1 LKNLNRHREV
11 QMKSVR
17 RSSRSGSGRIGVGRL
32 AAALVL
38 LTSFGMVAA
47 APSAQALSFERFFA
61 ANCLGTPAEIEECG
75 KEAKPPLTVPEAEE
89 HGFRQAGGYVPGGV
103 THFIVE
109 TEEIAGHKVPKN
121 FLTGGSV
128 SFLRTDVAPGVV
140 TNPYA
145 PGLPQCS
152 MKEFKGTEL
161 EIAGQKVFTEPTC
174 APSTLIGINRVVTAV
189 PTGGSPPFVDVP
201 LTGKVYN
208 LVPPPGYSSDYGVA
222 LNLHPIFGATVFG
235 HTFIE
240 GNVEWASDYHDY
252 FEIKNIA
259 PGLIES
265 RLIFYGAQEIEE
277 IEESSSEITNVFLT
291 GERKFIRNPSACN
304 APGPATTTS
313 IMGVSQ
319 VGEVTHS
326 SYTSPIGPNNC
337 ALQSPFN
344 TGMGFA
350 LTPGATGSDAPN
362 GITLE
367 ATATHPETAT
377 VPDISDLKTA
387 SVTMPPGMTMNPS
400 AASGLEGCTPAQI
413 GIGTR
418 NPVTCPS
425 RSRLGTVNLEV
436 PTLPAGSLIGS
447 IFLGKPESGSITA
460 PPYTVYLD
468 AESARFGVKVRL
480 KGTVTPNLETGQ
492 LMTSFTENPEAPFNS
507 IALHLNG
514 GAFAPIANPLTCGPV
529 AAAVVFQPF
538 SGQPG
543 ASLESPF
550 NIENCASPQFAAPPI
565 SQSTSTEPPIGGAE
579 SNFTFTLTRPEG
591 QQYLSQMSTMLPPGV
606 VAKIP
611 SVPRC
616 AEAQANA
623 GTCSAASQVGTV
635 QIKAG
640 SGEPFPFNGKVY
652 LTEKYE
658 GAPYG
663 LSIVVPTAAGPFNFG
678 NVVSRAKITVNQNTA
693 QVGVALTKSFVPGH
707 AGAVSGLPTIVQGI
721 PTRIREITVNINRPN
736 YLLNPTS
743 CSPLKSESSLISTLG
758 AKATPSSTLQVE
770 NCGALAFKPAFSAST
785 NGKPTRANGASLG
798 VNITQP
804 VGGQANI
811 QSVVTVLP
819 KQLPSR
825 LTTLQKACLL
835 ATFEADP
842 SKCPKE
848 SNVGTATATT
858 PTLPD
863 KMSGPAYIVSRGAAF
878 PDLEIVLEGDGV
890 RIILDGKTNI
900 KNSITTSSFLSN
912 PDVPISSFGLNL
924 PMGPFSLL
932 AANGNFCLRP
942 LKMPTTITG
951 FNGKVLKQETQLNVT
966 NCLPITRHK
975 VHGHEV
981 TVSVKIPQGGRV
993 RFSGFDLSIHT
1004 IFPKKAKTV
1013 TVKMFLTPSGLFQL
1027 RNKHR
1032 LNSTIRVGF
1041 IPRLRG
1047 GASFTSFANV
1057 TFR

>member
-17 RSSRSGSGRIGVGRL
+17 RSSRSSSRPFGAARL
-32 AAALVL
+32 GALVL
-38 LTSFGMVAA
+38 VMGAVFALAPVAA
-47 APSAQALSFERFFA
+47 QAAPLTIEKFEGLTCTESNCNETTPAKFFKQAAGHPNFGITNTVLGAATFANEGGAKAIRTDLPPGQHTNPIATPMCPSALFGVTGPAPPECAEDTEVGFNEITLFNGVEFATFTGTVYNLNPPNGAPLQFGISVPLPGSFTGLPFTIFA
-61 ANCLGTPAEIEECG
+61 KSFLEGGISWKFE
-75 KEAKPPLTVPEAEE
+75 PEAEGRFATGDQHE
-89 HGFRQAGGYVPGGV
+89 FFRLSGIDEPGAPFLVSSRLVVEGKAGVGLITNPSTCGQLY
-103 THFIVE
+103 TTYLRVE
-109 TEEIAGHKVPKN
+109 THAGTAQHATSTTTVPQE
-121 FLTGGSV
+121 G
-128 SFLRTDVAPGVV
+128 
-140 TNPYA
+140 
-145 PGLPQCS
+145 C
-152 MKEFKGTEL
+152 
-161 EIAGQKVFTEPTC
+161 
-174 APSTLIGINRVVTAV
+174 
-189 PTGGSPPFVDVP
+189 
-201 LTGKVYN
+201 N
-208 LVPPPGYSSDYGVA
+208 LVP
-222 LNLHPIFGATVFG
+222 
-235 HTFIE
+235 
-240 GNVEWASDYHDY
+240 
-252 FEIKNIA
+252 FEPA
-259 PGLIES
+259 FS
-265 RLIFYGAQEIEE
+265 
-277 IEESSSEITNVFLT
+277 LT
-291 GERKFIRNPSACN
+291 
-304 APGPATTTS
+304 
-313 IMGVSQ
+313 
-319 VGEVTHS
+319 
-326 SYTSPIGPNNC
+326 
-337 ALQSPFN
+337 
-344 TGMGFA
+344 
-350 LTPGATGSDAPN
+350 
-362 GITLE
+362 
-367 ATATHPETAT
+367 PETAKSDEPDGVTTEVT
-377 VPDISDLKTA
+377 VPQNTNPAGIESSNLKE
-387 SVTMPPGMTMNPS
+387 SVVNLPPGLTMNPS
-400 AASGLEGCTPAQI
+400 AANGLQGCTPAQFGLGVTENI
-413 GIGTR
+413 
-418 NPVTCPS
+418 TCPS
-425 RSRLGTVNLEV
+425 RSAIGTVAIES
-436 PTLPAGSLIGS
+436 TSLPAESLRGR
-447 IFLGKPESGSITA
+447 IFLGKPESGAITG
-460 PPYTVYLD
+460 PPYTVYVS
-468 AESARFGVKVRL
+468 AESPRFGVKSRVM
-480 KGTVTPNLETGQ
+480 GTVEPNPETGQ
-492 LMTSFTENPEAPFNS
+492 IRAVFAQNPQEPFKS
-507 IALHLNG
+507 IKITFNG
-514 GAFAPIANPLTCGPV
+514 GAFAPLANPISCGAASTTASFTPFARPFEPVSPLV
-529 AAAVVFQPF
+529 AAFTVA
-538 SGQPG
+538 G
-543 ASLESPF
+543 
-550 NIENCASPQFAAPPI
+550 CALPQFAAPPL

-591 QQYLSQMSTMLPPGV
+591 QQYLSQMSTLLPPGIS
-606 VAKIP
+606 AKIP
-611 SVPRC
+611 SVTRC

-640 SGEPFPFNGKVY
+640 SGEPFPFSGKVY

-678 NVVSRAKITVNQNTA
+678 NVVSRAKITVNQSTA
-693 QVGVALTKSFVPGH
+693 QVGVTVTKSFVPGH
-707 AGAVSGLPTIVQGI
+707 AGAVNGLPTIVQGI

-736 YLLNPTS
+736 YLLNPTN
-743 CSPLKSESSLISTLG
+743 CAPLKSESSLISTLG
-758 AKATPSSTLQVE
+758 SKATTSSTLQVE

-811 QSVVTVLP
+811 MSVVTTLP

-878 PDLEIVLEGDGV
+878 PDLELVLEGDGV
-890 RIILDGKTNI
+890 RIILDGKTDI
-900 KNSITTSSFLSN
+900 KNSITTSSFLAN

-951 FNGKVLKQETQLNVT
+951 FNGKVLKQSTQLAVS

-981 TVSVKIPQGGRV
+981 TVSVHIPQGGRV

-1004 IFPKKAKTV
+1004 LFPKKSKTV

-1032 LNSTIRVGF
+1032 LNSEIRVGF
-1041 IPRLRG
+1041 IPRLKG
-1047 GASFTSFANV
+1047 GASFTSFAKV